1 MHNTEEA
8 SKYLGG
14 GSAKNQSS
22 TLVKKNS
29 QVCCFTISS
38 FQHFSAWLNT
48 PQGGPWQNTSTP
60 LASPTL
66 AHNPDTSNYLS
77 QMTAIMFFCTF
88 DIFKY
93 L

>member
-1 MHNTEEA
+1 MHSTEEA
-8 SKYLGG
+8 SKYLEG
-14 GSAKNQSS
+14 GSAENQSS

-48 PQGGPWQNTSTP
+48 PQEGPWRNTSTP